1 MKNAGEGGAWG
12 IAVLANYMVQK
23 GADETLSDYLNNKV
37 FAGEESV
44 RMEPDAKD
52 VAGFETFIERYKK
65 GLAIERAAVDS
76 M

>member
-1 MKNAGEGGAWG
+1 MGHCGACK
-12 IAVLANYMVQK
+12 LH
-23 GADETLSDYLNNKV
+23 DEKRCGRVLSDYLGNRV

-52 VAGFETFIERYKK
+52 VEGFEAFIERYKK
-65 GLAIERAAVDS
+65 GLAIERAAVDT

>member
-1 MKNAGEGGAWG
+1 MA
-12 IAVLANYMVQK
+12 
-23 GADETLSDYLNNKV
+23 
-37 FAGEESV
+37 
-44 RMEPDAKD
+44 PDASD

>member
-1 MKNAGEGGAWG
+1 M
-12 IAVLANYMVQK
+12 
-23 GADETLSDYLNNKV
+23 SDYLGNRV

-52 VAGFETFIERYKK
+52 VEGFEAFIERYKK
-65 GLAIERAAVDS
+65 GLAIERAAVDT